1 MTGTLHIDDEGRLTN
16 FSAQRYMLR
25 DGGSTLETW
34 WTPITRYGEFEG
46 LRLPVAGKAVWK
58 LAGGDIEYID
68 LVITKLK
75 YNIERVY

>member
-25 DGGSTLETW
+25 D
-34 WTPITRYGEFEG
+34 
-46 LRLPVAGKAVWK
+46 GKAVWK